1 MSRFRWGA
9 GLSFKVLKHPLA
21 LCAAFLELSGDSALA
36 DEAVAQVTVIRTV
49 GLQPLD
55 WVLIAIY
62 AISTIGLGVYFSR
75 KQNSTEEYFVGG
87 GNINS
92 LLIGVSLFATLLS
105 TISYLSIPGESA
117 GKGPVI
123 LFSLLGYP
131 LIYFIIAHVLLPV
144 YMRHRVTSAYEL
156 LEERLGLSIRLL
168 GAVMFITLRLFWM
181 TLLVYLAAKALTV
194 MMGVDPQWIPLIV
207 LVTGVV
213 SVIYTT
219 LGGLRAVVVTDFM
232 QTMLL
237 FGGALLVLL
246 TVSWSLGGLGWFPT
260 TWHPNWDTQPF
271 FSFDP
276 QTRVTVVGTILS
288 VLTWYV
294 CTAGGDQTVIQRF
307 MATTDLRAARRAVAT
322 QLTVGVIVGLTLT
335 LVGFALLGYFQANS
349 GDLPEGMDLKANADD
364 LFPHYIAFYLPMGV
378 SGLVV
383 AAMFAAAMSSIDS
396 GVNSVTAVVMT
407 DFAGSIRLEAKNRK
421 GSRARG
427 AAVGAGHWPDCG
439 AGQLLHGIHPR
450 QHYGHDEQDGQPAD
464 GTHFRALLFRPV
476 RARATAPGVWIGT
489 VLAIVSAALIA
500 FSGPLVYWLHTQFGV
515 DPAMFNVEVI
525 TKIDPVSGEPW
536 KTCVDP
542 ISFQWIGPVSLTVS
556 ILVGTA
562 VSLILPRRDL
572 QKVELK

>member
-194 MMGVDPQWIPLIV
+194 MMGVDPKWIPLIV

-407 DFAGSIRLEAKNRK
+407 DFLDRFGLKPRTEKGHVLVARLLALGIGLTVVLGSSYMGYIPGNITAMTNKTVN
-421 GSRARG
+421 
-427 AAVGAGHWPDCG
+427 
-439 AGQLLHGIHPR
+439 LLTAPIFGL
-450 QHYGHDEQDGQPAD
+450 
-464 GTHFRALLFRPV
+464 FFFALFV
-476 RARATAPGVWIGT
+476 RRATAPGVWIGT

>member
-194 MMGVDPQWIPLIV
+194 MMGVDPKWIPLIV

-307 MATTDLRAARRAVAT
+307 MATTDLRAACRAVAT

-407 DFAGSIRLEAKNRK
+407 DFLDRFGLKPRTEKGHVLVARLLALGIGLTVVLGSSYMGYIPGNITAMTNKTVN
-421 GSRARG
+421 
-427 AAVGAGHWPDCG
+427 
-439 AGQLLHGIHPR
+439 LLTAPIFGL
-450 QHYGHDEQDGQPAD
+450 
-464 GTHFRALLFRPV
+464 FFFALFV
-476 RARATAPGVWIGT
+476 RRATAPGVWIGT